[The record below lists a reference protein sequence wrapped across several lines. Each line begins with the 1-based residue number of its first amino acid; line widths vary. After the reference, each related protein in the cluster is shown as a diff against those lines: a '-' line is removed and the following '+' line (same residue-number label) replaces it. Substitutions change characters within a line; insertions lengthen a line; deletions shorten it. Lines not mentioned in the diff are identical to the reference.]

1 MVVWNGVRENN
12 DIGIGRIE
20 TVGIGM
26 RWEGGQEQF
35 DIIVDK
41 HFDMQHY
48 SVCVKE
54 V

>member
-1 MVVWNGVRENN
+1 MVWCVRENN
-12 DIGIGRIE
+12 DIGI
-20 TVGIGM
+20 VGIGM
-26 RWEGGQEQF
+26 WWEGGQEQF